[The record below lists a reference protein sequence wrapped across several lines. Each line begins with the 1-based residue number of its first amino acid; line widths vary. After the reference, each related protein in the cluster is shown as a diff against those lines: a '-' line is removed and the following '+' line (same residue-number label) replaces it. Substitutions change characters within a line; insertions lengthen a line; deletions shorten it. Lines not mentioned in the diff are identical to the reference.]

1 MLGYAVTGRI
11 RTSEPPMKGSCY
23 YDRMDWWSYLAS
35 LPEPRVMVIEDVD
48 DPPGVG
54 AFVGE
59 IHAAIGKALNCVGC
73 VTNGAVRDLV
83 SVKALGF
90 SLFAGSVAVSHSY
103 AHIIDF
109 GGPVEVGGLIVRPGE
124 LIHGDRNGVHVIPL
138 EVAEDVPGVARRIQ
152 DEERELMGFCRSRDF
167 SLQALSLR
175 MQSISK
181 DGQPSP
187 SLIAVPTPTK

>member
-1 MLGYAVTGRI
+1 
-11 RTSEPPMKGSCY
+11 
-23 YDRMDWWSYLAS
+23 
-35 LPEPRVMVIEDVD
+35 
-48 DPPGVG
+48 
-54 AFVGE
+54 
-59 IHAAIGKALNCVGC
+59 
-73 VTNGAVRDLV
+73 VRDLV

-167 SLQALSLR
+167 SLQELSIR

-181 DGQPSP
+181 DGQPP
-187 SLIAVPTPTK
+187 HR

>member
-1 MLGYAVTGRI
+1 
-11 RTSEPPMKGSCY
+11 
-23 YDRMDWWSYLAS
+23 
-35 LPEPRVMVIEDVD
+35 
-48 DPPGVG
+48 
-54 AFVGE
+54 
-59 IHAAIGKALNCVGC
+59 VGC

>member
-109 GGPVEVGGLIVRPGE
+109 GGPVEVGGLIIRPGE
-124 LIHGDRNGVHVIPL
+124 LIHGDRHGVHVIPL
-138 EVAEDVPGVARRIQ
+138 EIAEDVPGVARRIQ

-167 SLQALSLR
+167 SLQELSLR

-187 SLIAVPTPTK
+187 SLITVPTPTK

>member
-103 AHIIDF
+103 A
-109 GGPVEVGGLIVRPGE
+109 